1 MFKKLLIAT
10 IHFAIIACASDP
22 AAEPKS
28 WKKDLQGVQEENI
41 NTDIDQITKDV
52 LAPQPQVMQPTKKR
66 RRHR

>member
-10 IHFAIIACASDP
+10 IPFVIIACASDP

-52 LAPQPQVMQPTKKR
+52 LADRKSVV
-66 RRHR
+66 